1 MSNGHQKG
9 GKMKAKILFFAVV
22 LLTMVSDAVKADAQ
36 SKCSKTQFQPLI
48 NAAKTNNANKIM
60 PFVASDGITLFYVD
74 LGPEKYSRKE
84 FLKALQSK
92 EDNDLNYLLFT
103 VLAQGKLEEEID
115 EAQDEK
121 GRKKCTCWV
130 STEKSSGTYELT
142 FIGKKWYLTTLGSW

>member
-1 MSNGHQKG
+1 
-9 GKMKAKILFFAVV
+9 MKTKVVFLAVFLFTIA
-22 LLTMVSDAVKADAQ
+22 SDVVKADAQ
-36 SKCSKTQFQPLI
+36 SKCAKTLFQPLI
-48 NAAKTNNANKIM
+48 NAAKTKNANKIM

-74 LGPEKYSRKE
+74 LGPKKYSRKE

-92 EDNDLNYLLFT
+92 EDNDLNDLLFT
-103 VLAQGKLEEEID
+103 VLAQGKLEEETD

-142 FIGKKWYLTTLGSW
+142 LIGKKWYLTTLGNW